1 MSVFQN
7 MDEQEDSVQDS
18 AVPTNERTPR
28 TFQYYQDLRRKMG
41 SKYYQP
47 NVQRQMMKDA
57 QSLGNRFFDTKK
69 EEWE

>member
-1 MSVFQN
+1 MSVFQD
-7 MDEQEDSVQDS
+7 MEQQEDSVQDS
-18 AVPTNERTPR
+18 TVPTNERTPR
-28 TFQYYQDLRRKMG
+28 TFQWYQDLRRKMG

-57 QSLGNRFFDTKK
+57 SSLGNQFFDTKK

>member
-1 MSVFQN
+1 MSVFHN

-18 AVPTNERTPR
+18 TVPTNERTPR
-28 TFQYYQDLRRKMG
+28 TFQWYQDLRRKMG

-57 QSLGNRFFDTKK
+57 SSLGNQFFDTKK

>member
-1 MSVFQN
+1 MSVFQSL
-7 MDEQEDSVQDS
+7 DEQEDSVQDS
-18 AVPTNERTPR
+18 AVQPNERTPR
-28 TFQYYQDLRRKMG
+28 TFQWYQDLRRKMG

-57 QSLGNRFFDTKK
+57 SALGNQFFDTKK

>member
-1 MSVFQN
+1 MSVFQD
-7 MDEQEDSVQDS
+7 MEQQEDS
-18 AVPTNERTPR
+18 AVPTTDRTPR
-28 TFQYYQDLRRKMG
+28 TFQWYQDLRRKMG

>member
-7 MDEQEDSVQDS
+7 MEQQEDSVQDS

>member
-7 MDEQEDSVQDS
+7 MEQQEDSVQDS
-18 AVPTNERTPR
+18 AVSTNERTPR
-28 TFQYYQDLRRKMG
+28 TFQWYQDLRRKMG

-57 QSLGNRFFDTKK
+57 SSLGNRFFDTKK